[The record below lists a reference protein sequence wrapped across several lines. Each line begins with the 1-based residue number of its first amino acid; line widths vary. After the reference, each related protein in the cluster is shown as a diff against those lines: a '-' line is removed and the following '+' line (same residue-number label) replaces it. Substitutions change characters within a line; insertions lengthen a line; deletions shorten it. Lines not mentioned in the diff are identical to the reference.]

1 MQSFTSSQVSQ
12 RTGLTP
18 RQLQWW
24 DEQGIV
30 VPARQGHRRLYS
42 AQDLAELSIL
52 GDLRRRGFSL
62 QRIRR
67 MIGLLRREFG
77 RRLATLLERGPDL
90 HLLTDGESVFLR
102 DSERG
107 VIDLLRNTQQPLLA
121 ICIGPVLER
130 VLRPSTPTAGAL
142 GTPVSPQQNKDKAA
156 PSKSRRPGSA
166 RQRTSASRAPVSKTP
181 GLKVPKKSAQSVK
194 PGSLSASRNRFTPA
208 RQVQASRRP
217 RWR

>member
-1 MQSFTSSQVSQ
+1 MTQSFTSSQVSQ

-24 DEQGIV
+24 DEQSIV

-42 AQDLAELSIL
+42 AEDLAELSIL
-52 GDLRRRGFSL
+52 SDLRRRGFSL

-77 RRLATLLERGPDL
+77 RRLAELLGRGPDL
-90 HLLTDGESVFLR
+90 HLLTDGESVFLC

-107 VIDLLRNTQQPLLA
+107 VIDLLRNSQQPLLA

-130 VLRPSTPTAGAL
+130 VLAPEPVEAEVPTPRRAKPKRTGSTRQVAFHPSTPTAGVI
-142 GTPVSPQQNKDKAA
+142 GTPKNSQAPIKSPQ
-156 PSKSRRPGSA
+156 
-166 RQRTSASRAPVSKTP
+166 
-181 GLKVPKKSAQSVK
+181 VPKKSSQSVK
-194 PGSLSASRNRFTPA
+194 AGPLST
-208 RQVQASRRP
+208 SRR

>member
-1 MQSFTSSQVSQ
+1 MTQSFTSSQVSQ

-42 AQDLAELSIL
+42 AEDLAELSIL
-52 GDLRRRGFSL
+52 SDLRRRGFSL

-77 RRLATLLERGPDL
+77 RRLAELLGRGPDL
-90 HLLTDGESVFLR
+90 HLLTDGESVYLR

-107 VIDLLRNTQQPLLA
+107 VIDLLRNAQQPLLA

-130 VLRPSTPTAGAL
+130 VLAPRPKRAQAQSVPARA
-142 GTPVSPQQNKDKAA
+142 DKPRQA
-156 PSKSRRPGSA
+156 KHA
-166 RQRTSASRAPVSKTP
+166 RKAVSKGAQAPKTQA
-181 GLKVPKKSAQSVK
+181 PKKGSQSVK
-194 PGSLSASRNRFTPA
+194 PAPLSTTRSRFTPA
-208 RQVQASRRP
+208 RQYQASRGP